1 MSELVIIGGGP
12 AGVTAALRARELGA
26 EVTLIEREKLGGT
39 CTNDGCVPTRAL
51 AKAARLVRDAEQ
63 FADYGL
69 RGSAPEVDF
78 PAVLASAQRVVE
90 EVHDKKRL
98 RNRLEAAG
106 VEVLDGVGDVRFTG
120 PHTLRLE
127 NVGPEGAVD
136 EVRGERFII
145 CAGGRARRLG
155 FPGSEHALTH
165 SDVWDL
171 ESLPGSVAIIG
182 AAATG
187 CQLASVFAAL
197 GSRVRLLD
205 LAPRILSGED
215 EDVSRVVS
223 ASFERRGIRIE
234 TGIGGISSIES
245 IEKASEDSDG
255 LLLTYDTSDGERRE
269 RLDAVMLSVG
279 WPGNVDTLGLEA
291 AGVTTG
297 RGYVVV
303 DDTLQTSVPHIFAA
317 GDITG
322 RVMLVQSATYEGSL
336 AAEQA
341 VLGAEG
347 AQSHDIVP
355 HGGFTDP
362 EYASVGLTE
371 EAARA
376 GYDCVVSSVPYAD
389 LDRGVIDGH
398 QEGFCKLL
406 VDRDSRLVLG
416 AHLVGE
422 QAVEI
427 VQLVATAMRGGI
439 PVENLADI
447 ELAYPTFTAI
457 VGLAARRATR
467 KLGIAPGGIAPDGTT
482 PGHREWS
489 LQSQLGVA
497 EWELGR
503 EHGKATGVL

>member
-1 MSELVIIGGGP
+1 MNRYEIVVIGGGP
-12 AGVTAALRARELGA
+12 AGVTAALRAREMGA
-26 EVTLIEREKLGGT
+26 TVALVERDRLGGT

-69 RGSAPEVDF
+69 RGPAPEVDF
-78 PAVLASAQRVVE
+78 PAVLLAAQRVVE

-98 RNRLEAAG
+98 RDRLEEAG
-106 VEVLDGVGDVRFTG
+106 VEVHDGAGDVRFAD
-120 PHTLRLE
+120 PHTVRLE
-127 NVGPEGAVD
+127 NGGLGEA
-136 EVRGERFII
+136 EAEIRGDRFII
-145 CAGGRARRLG
+145 CAGGHARRLG

-165 SDVWDL
+165 SDVWDV
-171 ESLPGSVAIIG
+171 ESLPESVAIIG

-187 CQLASVFAAL
+187 CQLASVFAAF

-205 LAPRILSGED
+205 LAPRILPGED
-215 EDVSRVVS
+215 EDVSRVVGE
-223 ASFERRGIRIE
+223 SFERRGIQIE
-234 TGIGGISSIES
+234 TGIGGVNGIERV
-245 IEKASEDSDG
+245 SEVSGG
-255 LLLTYDTSDGERRE
+255 LLLRYDTQNGERE
-269 RLDAVMLSVG
+269 VGVDAVMLSVG
-279 WPGNVDTLGLEA
+279 WPGNVDALGLEA
-291 AGVTTG
+291 AGVATDKG
-297 RGYVVV
+297 HIVV

-347 AQSHDIVP
+347 AQSHEIVP

-371 EAARA
+371 KAARA
-376 GYDCVVSSVPYAD
+376 GHDCVVSSVPYAD

-398 QEGFCKLL
+398 QEGFCKLI
-406 VDRDSRLVLG
+406 VDRDSRRILG
-416 AHLVGE
+416 AHIVGE
-422 QAVEI
+422 QAVEV
-427 VQLVATAMRGGI
+427 VQLVATAMRGGM
-439 PVENLADI
+439 PVEEIADI

-457 VGLAARRATR
+457 VGLAARRAAR
-467 KLGIAPGGIAPDGTT
+467 ELGVTT
-482 PGHREWS
+482 AYRGWS

-497 EWELGR
+497 EWELGKD
-503 EHGKATGVL
+503 HDKTAAVL

>member
-1 MSELVIIGGGP
+1 LSELVVIGGGP

-26 EVTLIEREKLGGT
+26 EVILIEREKLGGT

-69 RGSAPEVDF
+69 RGLAPRVDF
-78 PAVLASAQRVVE
+78 SGVLLSARRVVE

-98 RNRLEAAG
+98 RDRLEEAG
-106 VEVLDGVGDVRFTG
+106 VEVHDGAGDVRFADS
-120 PHTLRLE
+120 HTIRLE
-127 NVGPEGAVD
+127 NGGPGGTEAEVWGDRFVICVGGH
-136 EVRGERFII
+136 
-145 CAGGRARRLG
+145 ARRLG
-155 FPGSEHALTH
+155 FPGSEHTLTH
-165 SDVWDL
+165 SDVWDM
-171 ESLPGSVAIIG
+171 ESLPESVAIIG

-187 CQLASVFAAL
+187 CQLASVFAAF

-205 LAPRILSGED
+205 LAPRILPGED
-215 EDVSRVVS
+215 EDVSRVVGE
-223 ASFERRGIRIE
+223 SFERRGIQIE
-234 TGIGGISSIES
+234 TGIGGINGIERV
-245 IEKASEDSDG
+245 SEGSGG
-255 LLLTYDTSDGERRE
+255 LLLRYDTQNGEQE
-269 RLDAVMLSVG
+269 AGVDAVMLSVG
-279 WPGNVDTLGLEA
+279 WPGNVDALGLEA
-291 AGVTTG
+291 AGVATDKG
-297 RGYVVV
+297 HIVV

-347 AQSHDIVP
+347 AQSHEIVP

-371 EAARA
+371 KAARA
-376 GYDCVVSSVPYAD
+376 GHDCVVSSVPYAD

-398 QEGFCKLL
+398 QEGFCKLI
-406 VDRDSRLVLG
+406 VDRDSRRILG

-422 QAVEI
+422 QAVEV
-427 VQLVATAMRGGI
+427 VQLVATAMRGGM
-439 PVENLADI
+439 PVEEIADI

-457 VGLAARRATR
+457 VGLVARRAAR
-467 KLGIAPGGIAPDGTT
+467 ELGVTIAYRG
-482 PGHREWS
+482 WS

-497 EWELGR
+497 EWELGKD
-503 EHGKATGVL
+503 HDKTAAVL

>member
-1 MSELVIIGGGP
+1 LSELVVIGGGP
-12 AGVTAALRARELGA
+12 AGATAALRARELGA
-26 EVTLIEREKLGGT
+26 EVVLIERDKLGGT

-69 RGSAPEVDF
+69 RGLAPGVDF
-78 PAVLASAQRVVE
+78 SGVLLSARRVVE

-98 RNRLEAAG
+98 RDRLEAAG
-106 VEVLDGVGDVRFTG
+106 VEVIDGAGDVRFAD
-120 PHTLRLE
+120 PHTVRLE
-127 NVGPEGAVD
+127 NGGLGGTEA
-136 EVRGERFII
+136 EIRGNRFVI
-145 CAGGRARRLG
+145 CAGGHARRLG

-165 SDVWDL
+165 SDVWSM
-171 ESLPGSVAIIG
+171 ESLPESVAIIG

-187 CQLASVFAAL
+187 CQLASVFAAF

-205 LAPRILSGED
+205 LAPRILPGED
-215 EDVSRVVS
+215 EDVSRVVGE
-223 ASFERRGIRIE
+223 SFERRGIQIE
-234 TGIGGISSIES
+234 TGIGGVNGVERVAEGSG
-245 IEKASEDSDG
+245 G
-255 LLLTYDTSDGERRE
+255 LLLSYDTQNGERE
-269 RLDAVMLSVG
+269 AGVDTVMLSVG
-279 WPGNVDTLGLEA
+279 WPGNVDALGLEA
-291 AGVTTG
+291 AGVATDKG
-297 RGYVVV
+297 HIVV

-347 AQSHDIVP
+347 AQSHEIVP

-376 GYDCVVSSVPYAD
+376 GHDCVVSSVPYAD

-398 QEGFCKLL
+398 QEGFCKLI
-406 VDRDSRLVLG
+406 VDRASRRILG
-416 AHLVGE
+416 AHIVGE
-422 QAVEI
+422 QAVEV
-427 VQLVATAMRGGI
+427 VQLVATAMRGGM
-439 PVENLADI
+439 PVEELADI

-457 VGLAARRATR
+457 VGLVARRAAR
-467 KLGIAPGGIAPDGTT
+467 ELGVTVGYRG
-482 PGHREWS
+482 WS

-497 EWELGR
+497 EWELGKD
-503 EHGKATGVL
+503 HDKTDVVL

>member
-1 MSELVIIGGGP
+1 MSELVVIGGGP

-26 EVTLIEREKLGGT
+26 EVILIEREKLGGT

-69 RGSAPEVDF
+69 RGPAPEVDF
-78 PAVLASAQRVVE
+78 PGVLLSARRVVE
-90 EVHDKKRL
+90 EVHDKKSL
-98 RNRLEAAG
+98 RDRLEAAG
-106 VEVLDGVGDVRFTG
+106 VEVIDGAGDVRFVA
-120 PHTLRLE
+120 PHSVRLE
-127 NVGPEGAVD
+127 NGGPGGAKSEIRGDRFVICVGGH
-136 EVRGERFII
+136 
-145 CAGGRARRLG
+145 ARRLG

-165 SDVWDL
+165 SDVWNMG
-171 ESLPGSVAIIG
+171 SLPESVAIIG

-187 CQLASVFAAL
+187 CQLASVFAAF

-205 LAPRILSGED
+205 LAPRVLPGED
-215 EDVSRVVS
+215 EDVSRVVGQ
-223 ASFERRGIRIE
+223 SFERRGIQIE
-234 TGIGGISSIES
+234 TGIGGVNGIERAF
-245 IEKASEDSDG
+245 EGPGG
-255 LLLTYDTSDGERRE
+255 LILRYDTPDGERE
-269 RLDAVMLSVG
+269 DAVDTVMLSVG
-279 WPGNVDTLGLEA
+279 WPGNVDALGLAA
-291 AGVTTG
+291 AGVATD
-297 RGYVVV
+297 RGHVVV

-347 AQSHDIVP
+347 AQSHEIVP

-376 GYDCVVSSVPYAD
+376 GHDCVVSSVPYAD

-398 QEGFCKLL
+398 QEGFCKLI
-406 VDRDSRLVLG
+406 VDRASRRILG
-416 AHLVGE
+416 AHIVGE
-422 QAVEI
+422 QAVEV
-427 VQLVATAMRGGI
+427 VQLVATAMRGEML
-439 PVENLADI
+439 VEELADI

-457 VGLAARRATR
+457 VGLVARRAAR
-467 KLGIAPGGIAPDGTT
+467 ELGLTIGYRG
-482 PGHREWS
+482 WS

-497 EWELGR
+497 EWELGKDHDKTAGVR
-503 EHGKATGVL
+503 ASLNFLKA